1 MNATMDGMYPFLP
14 ADALIS
20 TRPGMYT
27 LDGQQFPLT
36 TEEAERLSELAPL
49 LNGRLPLRQAVQSA
63 QDATLLQRL
72 HACGGVF
79 DLRVAGNAVH
89 TRQYCD
95 YLYARISGWRTHKR
109 PDDWPWRAVIAHGQA
124 TVEYLQGIL
133 IENYHY
139 VRAAA
144 VRQSPLLSRAASS
157 AVFDLIRDFVTGEA
171 AHEQY
176 FLATLTRWGLP
187 ERDVR
192 QTVPLTATATFIAL
206 QYRLAHLS
214 ILDYL
219 AGSAALEV
227 DPQVYERQGDPYQDW
242 AATYRV
248 DPEIFAPIRQHIR
261 DDVES
266 DHAQLFRAAALASA
280 PGTLPMEVAISTL
293 LSARA
298 VFEATRLWQ
307 REMYEYY
314 QLRAST
320 PGRAA
325 L

>member
-49 LNGRLPLRQAVQSA
+49 LNGRLPLRQAV
-63 QDATLLQRL
+63 
-72 HACGGVF
+72 
-79 DLRVAGNAVH
+79 
-89 TRQYCD
+89 
-95 YLYARISGWRTHKR
+95 
-109 PDDWPWRAVIAHGQA
+109 
-124 TVEYLQGIL
+124 
-133 IENYHY
+133 
-139 VRAAA
+139 
-144 VRQSPLLSRAASS
+144 
-157 AVFDLIRDFVTGEA
+157 
-171 AHEQY
+171 
-176 FLATLTRWGLP
+176 
-187 ERDVR
+187 
-192 QTVPLTATATFIAL
+192 
-206 QYRLAHLS
+206 
-214 ILDYL
+214 
-219 AGSAALEV
+219 LEV

-293 LSARA
+293 LSART